1 MDVSDGD
8 HGNNDH
14 RHGFLGR
21 EALDL
26 GALLLAAGASHVVV
40 LSLGHSDGGVRTL
53 IGVGVLLLAVSA
65 LHRWHRHRAAHA
77 PRRRG
82 PRADAAG
89 SAAGDAAG
97 TGPAAGAGPAPT
109 GGAAPDGGSGRGGD
123 AGAGT
128 APYAAHDPAD
138 DRLWGVRVTVA
149 DVPGGLAA
157 LTARFAALGVDI
169 RLMQVHPAGTDAVD
183 EFFVSAPAHVG
194 EEALHTAVREAGGR
208 DALVRPA
215 DVHELSDT
223 TSRTLAL
230 VSALIAGAATLERSL
245 LALTAAHEVEHA
257 DSPPAGLGREDLSGA
272 SMTLPAPDGGVLT
285 VRRNGVPF
293 TAVEFARCRA
303 LVQVAS
309 SLHARTRR
317 G

>member
-89 SAAGDAAG
+89 SGAGDA
-97 TGPAAGAGPAPT
+97 
-109 GGAAPDGGSGRGGD
+109 
-123 AGAGT
+123 AGT

-230 VSALIAGAATLERSL
+230 VSALIAGAATL
-245 LALTAAHEVEHA
+245 
-257 DSPPAGLGREDLSGA
+257 
-272 SMTLPAPDGGVLT
+272 
-285 VRRNGVPF
+285 
-293 TAVEFARCRA
+293 
-303 LVQVAS
+303 
-309 SLHARTRR
+309 
-317 G
+317 